1 MKARQYGLFIRPVGD
16 VVVFMPPLAS
26 TVEEINHML
35 DIIHCAIDKVTNQGQ
50 VITGGGGAHF

>member
-1 MKARQYGLFIRPVGD
+1 
-16 VVVFMPPLAS
+16 MPPLAS